1 MLTFFFFF
9 FTLSFLLSL
18 LGLGHRGDAPRYAAG
33 LDHPAAAVT
42 GHAPVPTPPASD
54 KELPPPPPP
63 PPPLCG
69 VLLIISVTKH
79 T

>member
-33 LDHPAAAVT
+33 LDHPAAAAT

-63 PPPLCG
+63 PPLCG